1 MFETFRTSKL
11 FLSTAEQNNSIPNI
25 TGIVYINNTT
35 PVDEYYIRNT
45 LQTAYPDLVFFFAN
59 VN

>member
-1 MFETFRTSKL
+1 MFETFIDKEL

-35 PVDEYYIRNT
+35 SVKESYIRNT
-45 LQTAYPDLVFFFAN
+45 LQAAYPQLTFFFAN
-59 VN
+59 VE